1 MFTLNALRA
10 FGVPL
15 PKQGEGEGEGSS
27 ETAER
32 AEYENPS
39 PQSSPLLRGERR
51 EKLRRWRSVS
61 GPDRGRKRRFHF
73 TKNARAQAVSIAAL
87 LVAGHAILAA
97 NVLPIYIEDNHAGTF
112 YWLAQKID
120 LDQSYTLVLFDAHS
134 DASGIFDSDK
144 IRYALRNVASNEARQ
159 ELLDRWRSKG
169 SVQCF
174 NWIEPL
180 MPAPIEKVIW
190 VPAERLSESQI
201 REYRQQATALL
212 DGHLEAAPRKSG
224 LLQEAYI
231 VSDFEHLE
239 KEIDP
244 NQRLIVTIDLD
255 YFAGLAAA
263 EREQAFARIWN
274 FVIQRPNLQAITFAI
289 SRPYLKSEDDADR
302 LLKLAVTSALS
313 LPTAQIEFEPFVT
326 VANDH
331 SNLAKKLMV
340 KGEKPPAF
348 DVAQITQELR
358 ARVLSERE
366 RINVLHDSARW
377 QQLLR
382 TWNNEAPGLHLEVK
396 NREPSTDDVW
406 RVPADESVDVQL
418 VVEPWTAKP
427 EKIEWFALTPKFW
440 RCNLSG
446 LSADQVGFV
455 ANAAP
460 RPAWNELA
468 LDCHDSVLPITKIEN
483 LFDPQLH
490 CGSVLLRARA
500 VIDGYVRET
509 PVMEF
514 RRFIGSGFR
523 AAVTEQ
529 FGLPYLFGSGE
540 LSEASNTGPETN
552 LGADC
557 ANFVV
562 YALRR
567 QGQRIP
573 WSDPKRLRQHL
584 EFIGRSVTA
593 GIPRITAEDL
603 QRGTIVHIGT
613 HVAAVI
619 EDRNPIGILDES
631 DLVAHQLP
639 AAQEL
644 VTLRQLLRERRT
656 NRFDLYRVPPAK
668 SAARLIFGGDVM
680 LGRSCAAKIQNGTN
694 PFEGISSLVRQA
706 SFAAA
711 NLECTISNLGVATN
725 RYAFRAPAQS
735 AQLLRLAGFD
745 AMGVANN
752 HALDF
757 GTVALHDSAAHLLR
771 EEIEPVGV
779 ETPTRKACDPSFFSL
794 SDGKKFALL
803 AISDVNARQHSQIA
817 VASARAKLG
826 HAITKARSQANLV
839 VCLVHWGIEN
849 SEKITDEQRELA
861 RWLIDRGV
869 DLVVGSHPHCVQPLD
884 FYHGRPIAYSLGNL
898 VFDGAPTVASWN
910 HGALLEVG
918 LNESAKISSVSL
930 IPVVLEDGLPRV
942 GVTESNRFGSR

>member
-1 MFTLNALRA
+1 MKQRA
-10 FGVPL
+10 AGIC
-15 PKQGEGEGEGSS
+15 
-27 ETAER
+27 
-32 AEYENPS
+32 
-39 PQSSPLLRGERR
+39 
-51 EKLRRWRSVS
+51 
-61 GPDRGRKRRFHF
+61 
-73 TKNARAQAVSIAAL
+73 IAAL
-87 LVAGHAILAA
+87 LAATSPPATAA
-97 NVLPIYIEDNHAGTF
+97 NGLPIYIEDNHAGTF
-112 YWLAQKID
+112 YWLAQNID
-120 LDQSYTLVLFDAHS
+120 LDQSYTLILFDAHS

-144 IRYALRNVASNEARQ
+144 IRYALRNVASAQDRQ
-159 ELLDRWRSKG
+159 KLLNRWRAKG
-169 SVQCF
+169 AVQCF

-201 REYRQQATALL
+201 LERRQQATALL

-224 LLQEAYI
+224 SLQEAYI

-239 KEIDP
+239 KQIDP

-263 EREQAFARIWN
+263 EQEQAFARIWD
-274 FVIQRPNLQAITFAI
+274 FVIQRPNLHAITFAI
-289 SRPYLKSEDDADR
+289 SRPYLKSENDADR
-302 LLKLAVTSALS
+302 LLKLALTSALS
-313 LPTAQIEFEPFVT
+313 LPTARIEFEPFLI

-348 DVAQITQELR
+348 DIAQITQELR
-358 ARVLSERE
+358 ARILAARE
-366 RINVLHDSARW
+366 RIDVRQDSARW
-377 QQLLR
+377 QRLLR
-382 TWNNEAPGLHLEVK
+382 TWNDEAPRLHLEVK

-406 RVPADESVDVQL
+406 RVPADDSADIQL

-427 EKIEWFALTPKFW
+427 DKIEWFALTPKFW

-460 RPAWNELA
+460 RPAWNELGI
-468 LDCHDSVLPITKIEN
+468 DWHDSVLPITKIEN
-483 LFDPQLH
+483 LFDRQLH
-490 CGSVLLRARA
+490 CGSVRLRARA
-500 VIDGYVRET
+500 VVDGKVRET
-509 PVMEF
+509 PVMEL
-514 RRFIGSGFR
+514 RRFVGSGFR

-540 LSEASNTGPETN
+540 LSEASDTGPETN

-557 ANFVV
+557 ANFVI

-584 EFIGRSVTA
+584 DLIARSATP
-593 GIPRITAEDL
+593 GTQRITTEDL
-603 QRGTIVHIGT
+603 QRGTIVHLGT

-619 EDRNPIGILDES
+619 EDRNPIGILDEN

-639 AAQEL
+639 AAPEL
-644 VTLRQLLRERRT
+644 VTLGQLLRERRKD
-656 NRFDLYRVPPAK
+656 RVDLYRVPPAK
-668 SAARLIFGGDVM
+668 SAARLVFGGDVM
-680 LGRSCAAKIQNGTN
+680 LGRSCAAKIQNGTD
-694 PFEGISSLVRQA
+694 PFDGIASLIRQA

-711 NLECTISNLGVATN
+711 NLECTISNLGDATN

-735 AQLLRLAGFD
+735 AQLLHKAGFD
-745 AMGVANN
+745 AMGLANN
-752 HALDF
+752 HSLDF
-757 GTVALHDSAAHLLR
+757 GPVALHDSAAHLLR
-771 EEIEPVGV
+771 EEIQPVGV
-779 ETPTRKACDPSFFSL
+779 ETPTRNACDPSFFSL
-794 SDGKKFALL
+794 SDGKKIALL
-803 AISDVNARQHSQIA
+803 AISAFGQGSEIA
-817 VASARAKLG
+817 IASRRAKLTI
-826 HAITKARSQANLV
+826 AIGNARSHADLI

-849 SEKITDEQRELA
+849 SEQITDEQRELA

-898 VFDGAPTVASWN
+898 VFDGAPTVTSWN
-910 HGALLEVG
+910 RGALLEVG
-918 LNESAKISSVSL
+918 LNEGAKISSVSL
-930 IPVVLEDGLPRV
+930 VPVVLEDGLPRV
-942 GVTESNRFGSR
+942 EVTESNRFGSR

>member
-1 MFTLNALRA
+1 MFTRHVLYDC
-10 FGVPL
+10 GSPL
-15 PKQGEGEGEGSS
+15 PGQGEREGEGEGRS
-27 ETAER
+27 TARER
-32 AEYENPS
+32 AEFGNPS
-39 PQSSPLLRGERR
+39 PQSSPLQGERR
-51 EKLRRWRSVS
+51 EQLRRLRCLSELARS
-61 GPDRGRKRRFHF
+61 
-73 TKNARAQAVSIAAL
+73 AWIAAL
-87 LVAGHAILAA
+87 LATANCAVTAA

-112 YWLAQKID
+112 YWLAQNID
-120 LDQSYTLVLFDAHS
+120 LDQSYTLILFDAHS

-144 IRYALRNVASNEARQ
+144 IRNALRNVASNEARQ

-169 SVQCF
+169 TVQCF

-190 VPAERLSESQI
+190 VPAEKLSASQI
-201 REYRQQATALL
+201 SEHRQETTAFL

-224 LLQEAYI
+224 SLREAYV

-239 KEIDP
+239 KQIDRTE
-244 NQRLIVTIDLD
+244 RLIITIDLD
-255 YFAGLAAA
+255 YFAGLASA
-263 EREQAFARIWN
+263 EQEQAFARIWN
-274 FVIQRPNLQAITFAI
+274 FVIERPNLCAITFAI
-289 SRPYLKSEDDADR
+289 SRPYLNSEHDADR
-302 LLKLAVTSALS
+302 LLRLALTSALS

-326 VANDH
+326 VANDR

-340 KGEKPPAF
+340 KGEQLPAF
-348 DVAQITQELR
+348 DVAQLTQELR
-358 ARVLSERE
+358 ARILSERE
-366 RINVLHDSARW
+366 RINVRQDSTRW

-382 TWNNEAPGLHLEVK
+382 TWNDEAPQLHLQVK

-406 RVPADESVDVQL
+406 RVPADESADIQL

-427 EKIEWFALTPKFW
+427 DKIEWFALTPKFW
-440 RCNLSG
+440 RCNVSG

-468 LDCHDSVLPITKIEN
+468 IDYHDSVLPITKIEN

-490 CGSVLLRARA
+490 CGSVRLRARA
-500 VIDGYVRET
+500 VVDGKVRET
-509 PVMEF
+509 PVMEL

-523 AAVTEQ
+523 AALTEQ

-540 LSEASNTGPETN
+540 LSEASDTGPETN

-567 QGQRIP
+567 QGQGIP
-573 WSDPKRLRQHL
+573 WSDPKQLRQHL
-584 EFIGRSVTA
+584 DFIARSATP
-593 GIPRITAEDL
+593 GTPRITAEDL
-603 QRGTIVHIGT
+603 QRGTIVHFGA

-619 EDRNPIGILDES
+619 EDRNPMGILDEN

-639 AAQEL
+639 GAPEL
-644 VTLRQLLRERRT
+644 VTLGQLLRERRK

-668 SAARLIFGGDVM
+668 SAVRLIFGGDVM
-680 LGRSCAAKIQNGTN
+680 LGRSCAAKIQNGID
-694 PFEGISSLVRQA
+694 PFEGIAPLIRQA

-711 NLECTISNLGVATN
+711 NLECTISNLGGATN
-725 RYAFRAPAQS
+725 RYAFRAPGQS
-735 AQLLRLAGFD
+735 AQLLRRAGFD
-745 AMGVANN
+745 AMGLANN

-757 GTVALHDSAAHLLR
+757 GLVALDDSATHLLR
-771 EEIEPVGV
+771 EEIQPLGV
-779 ETPTRKACDPSFFSL
+779 ETPTRKACDARLFSL
-794 SDGKKFALL
+794 PDGKKIALL
-803 AISDVNARQHSQIA
+803 AISDVGQDSEIATASRRAELKIAIGNARS
-817 VASARAKLG
+817 
-826 HAITKARSQANLV
+826 HADLI

-849 SEKITDEQRELA
+849 SERITDEQRELA

-884 FYHGRPIAYSLGNL
+884 FYHGCPIAYSLGNL
-898 VFDGAPTVASWN
+898 VFDGAPTVASWSR
-910 HGALLEVG
+910 GALLEVG
-918 LNESAKISSVSL
+918 LNEGAKISSVSL

-942 GVTESNRFGSR
+942 EVTESNRFGSR